1 MTTTRITNT
10 MVSNQIVAEVTNAE
24 NTLDT
29 TEEELSSGLRI
40 NQPSDDPAGAG
51 LAVEL
56 NGQLS
61 DLDTYA
67 DNVSDAN
74 GWTST
79 TSSALSSID
88 EDTQRIYELVV
99 EAGNG
104 TNSATDLQNISDEI
118 GQLQSSIQSEMGST
132 YNGQAVFTG
141 TGSDSSST
149 ATPVTRTVSPGTTV
163 TVNADLSSVTD
174 PSDGS
179 SGLMDTIDQI
189 MSDLTGSGDT
199 SNLNGSDISNIENNL
214 AQLSAVQT
222 QVGATQDQITMA
234 SSTIQT
240 LQTSVTTE
248 LGDDTNVNMAS
259 AETAYSSEEAA
270 FEAALK
276 AGADIVQD
284 SLMDFLDN

>member
-1 MTTTRITNT
+1 MTATRITNM

-24 NTLDT
+24 NTMDN

-61 DLDTYA
+61 DLSTYS
-67 DNVSDAN
+67 NNISDAN

-79 TSSALSSID
+79 TSTALSTID
-88 EDTQRIYELVV
+88 SDTQRIYELVV

-104 TNSATDLQNISDEI
+104 TNSADDLQNISDEI
-118 GQLQSSIQSEMGST
+118 GQLQSSISTQMAST
-132 YNGQAVFTG
+132 YNGQSVFTG
-141 TGSDSSST
+141 TGSGTT
-149 ATPVTRTVSPGTTV
+149 AAVTRTISPGTTV

-179 SGLMDTIDQI
+179 SGLMSTITQI

-199 SNLNGSDISNIENNL
+199 SNLNGSDLSAIQNNL
-214 AQLSAVQT
+214 SQLSSVQT

-234 SSTIQT
+234 GTSIQQ
-240 LQTSVTTE
+240 LQTTAKTE
-248 LGDDTNVNMAS
+248 LGDDTGVNMAS
-259 AETAYSSEEAA
+259 AETDYSNEEAA

-276 AGADIVQD
+276 AGADIVQE
-284 SLMDFLDN
+284 SLMSFLQN

>member
-1 MTTTRITNT
+1 MTATRITNM

-24 NTLDT
+24 NTMDN

-51 LAVEL
+51 LAVQL

-61 DLDTYA
+61 DLTTYS
-67 DNVSDAN
+67 NNISDAN

-79 TSSALSSID
+79 TSTALSTID
-88 EDTQRIYELVV
+88 QDTQRIYELVV

-104 TNSATDLQNISDEI
+104 TNSADDLQNISDEI
-118 GQLQSSIQSEMGST
+118 GQLQTSISTQMAST
-132 YNGQAVFTG
+132 YNGQSVFTG
-141 TGSDSSST
+141 TGSGGSST
-149 ATPVTRTVSPGTTV
+149 AVTRTISPGTTV

-179 SGLMDTIDQI
+179 SGLMSTINRV
-189 MSDLTGSGDT
+189 MSDLTGSGD
-199 SNLNGSDISNIENNL
+199 SGNLNGSDLSALQNNL
-214 AQLSAVQT
+214 SQLSSVQT

-234 SSTIQT
+234 SSSIEQ
-240 LQTSVTTE
+240 LQTTTTTE

-259 AETAYSSEEAA
+259 AETDYSNEEAA

-276 AGADIVQD
+276 AGADIVQE
-284 SLMDFLDN
+284 SLMSFLQN